1 MHVMAALVEAS
12 ERGSVEL
19 AARALSEGSVV
30 AVPTDTVY
38 GLAAALDRP
47 EAIARLFELKGRPS
61 DVPCA
66 VLVAGPDQ
74 LVTITG
80 PLGPLA
86 AQLARRFWPGP
97 LTLVVPRSAAF
108 EVDLGG
114 PPEAGSTVGVRWPD
128 DRLVA
133 ELARLSGPVA
143 ATSANLHGEPPART
157 ASEVSRA
164 FDGDERLAL
173 VLDGGTCHGVPS
185 TVVDCTGDTLRCLR
199 DGAVGWAEV
208 VEEVQSGPSAGG
220 TGDR

>member
-1 MHVMAALVEAS
+1 MSAPLDAAD
-12 ERGSVEL
+12 RGSVEL

-47 EAIARLFELKGRPS
+47 EAIERLFELKGRPS

-74 LVTITG
+74 LATITG
-80 PLGPLA
+80 RLGPLA
-86 AQLARRFWPGP
+86 SQLARRFWPGP
-97 LTLVVPRSAAF
+97 LTLVVARSKDF

-114 PPEAGSTVGVRWPD
+114 PPEARSTVGVRWPD
-128 DRLVA
+128 DRLVG

-143 ATSANLHGEPPART
+143 ATSANLHGEPPAET
-157 ASEVSRA
+157 AAEVRRA

-185 TVVDCTGDTLRCLR
+185 TVVDCTGETLRCLR
-199 DGAVGWAEV
+199 DGAVSWAEV
-208 VEEVQSGPSAGG
+208 VGEVQSGPSAGG

>member
-1 MHVMAALVEAS
+1 VTAAVLAT
-12 ERGSVEL
+12 GDPASVEL

-47 EAIARLFELKGRPS
+47 EAIAALFGLKGRPP

-74 LVTITG
+74 LAAITG

-86 AQLARRFWPGP
+86 SRLAERLWPGP
-97 LTLVVPRSAAF
+97 LTLVVERRSGF
-108 EVDLGG
+108 DVDLGG
-114 PPEAGSTVGVRWPD
+114 PPTARGTVGVRWPD
-128 DRLVA
+128 DPVVG
-133 ELARLSGPVA
+133 ELARLAGPLV

-157 ASEVSRA
+157 AVEVCRA

-173 VLDGGTCHGVPS
+173 VLDGGACVRVPS
-185 TVVDCTGDTLRCLR
+185 TVVECTGETLRCLR

-208 VEEVQSGPSAGG
+208 VEQVQSGPSAGG